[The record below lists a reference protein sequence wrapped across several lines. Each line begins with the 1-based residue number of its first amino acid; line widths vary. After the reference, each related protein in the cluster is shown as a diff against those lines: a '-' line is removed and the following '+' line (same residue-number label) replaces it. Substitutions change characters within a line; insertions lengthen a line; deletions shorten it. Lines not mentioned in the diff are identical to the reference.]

1 MSKEATLATEVT
13 QFLADTASAAEAA
26 AIGGAVDA
34 ETLESL
40 DKRRAALEVSAKAAV
55 EAAKE
60 SDKDEQA
67 ERNEA
72 LNKKVHD
79 SSNKENL
86 NKAKQ
91 EARSVMHDIYSKFE
105 KGENFA
111 ITPLPSVTVADPN
124 VNVGDML
131 PMVNAYSGSAPGGAF
146 GPESYADH
154 TFIRSEIHVNPSA
167 LLSLDSPAK
176 VIYSY
181 DIDGKGTPATNQ
193 SYASVAGSVD
203 AIINATGTGAAGAGN
218 IPEGTHYVPVPEM
231 LRFSN
236 TAMLDPQ
243 FVDLRVTPGDLNPMK
258 ILQITVE
265 SGATNPAA
273 EDKTAVNAAPE
284 IADTNPTTAEVTLTP
299 VKVATNMS
307 ITREATMKN
316 YIVGVE
322 EVFGEQGYHQ
332 HLLEVNDGLTSG
344 TGSGGQMT
352 GIQTAIDGISNVPT
366 HSVPAAATIGALGID
381 GTTYLA
387 IKSLL
392 KPGLRGSNMV
402 YMFPDAIHHRAIIA
416 QYASAAPG
424 FSALFSMEGADDARS
439 VLGRIWGGWLVSN
452 EDVTSDTTAANRTI
466 GLYYNRDSYCVR
478 TLGTTMSFN
487 FSIYENRDRIGVF
500 LRTYAN
506 GLFKWPQVTNNFSAG
521 RLRTSA

>member
-1 MSKEATLATEVT
+1 MSKENTLANDVVS
-13 QFLADTASAAEAA
+13 FLNDTAAAVAA
-26 AIGGAVDA
+26 GDTDA
-34 ETLESL
+34 QTIESL
-40 DKRRAALEVSAKAAV
+40 DKRREALAKSAEAAAEAEK
-55 EAAKE
+55 EAAKAL
-60 SDKDEQA
+60 DE
-67 ERNEA
+67 ERNDA

-79 SSNKENL
+79 GTNKEVL
-86 NKAKQ
+86 NKAKD

-111 ITPLPSVTVADPN
+111 ITPLPSVTIADPN

-131 PMVNAYSGSAPGGAF
+131 PVVTATKGNAPGGAF
-146 GPESYADH
+146 GPDSYSDH
-154 TFIRSEIHVNPSA
+154 TFIRSELHVNPSA
-167 LLSLDSPAK
+167 LVSLDSPAK
-176 VIYSY
+176 VIYSSG
-181 DIDGKGTPATNQ
+181 IDGEGVPINNQ
-193 SYASVAGSVD
+193 VYASVPGSIESIV
-203 AIINATGTGAAGAGN
+203 NATGAGAAGAGN

-273 EDKTAVNAAPE
+273 EDRTAVNAAPE
-284 IADTNPTTAEVTLTP
+284 IADTEPTTAEVTLTP

-332 HLLEVNDGLTSG
+332 HLLEVNEGLTTG
-344 TGSGGQMT
+344 TGAGGQML
-352 GIQTAIDGISNVPT
+352 GIQTAINAVAGVPT
-366 HSVPAAATIGALGID
+366 HSIAPSANVAGLAID

-387 IKSLL
+387 VKALL

-416 QYASAAPG
+416 QYSTNAPG
-424 FSALFSMEGADDARS
+424 FSALFDMNSADDARS

-452 EDVTSDTTAANRTI
+452 EDVNETTTTGNTI

-506 GLFKWPQVTNNFSAG
+506 GVIKWPQVANNYSVG
-521 RLRTSA
+521 RLATT